1 MELQILTPDMME
13 VTKGQDLVFEVE
25 AFLEEGF
32 EFRRNVING
41 KLEMRFKDEDV
52 WRALTDEMLN
62 TIVIKAREEGVGGD
76 SSPRKVIEEYL
87 HSMAVSNYNPIANY
101 LDGIGE
107 WDGSD
112 HVSSLFNRLPGVS
125 DEMKAYLR
133 IWLRSMVAHWLQMD
147 TLHGNE
153 CVPVLIGEQGCGK
166 STFCNRLL
174 PPELR
179 SYFFDHIS
187 FSNRFDLEMAL
198 THALL
203 VNIDEF
209 NVMTPSQMAKLK
221 QNLSKVKVNS
231 RPIFGRTTE
240 DRPRYSS
247 FIATTNERHPL
258 CDPTGSRRFLCIEIP
273 SGEFIDNE
281 SLIDYAQLYAQ
292 ILHELSLLGTRY
304 WFTRD
309 EENRI
314 QELNSAFMKTDDI
327 DMMIASSFDLENS
340 ESQGQW
346 MSGNEVV
353 NVLCRNYSQLKA
365 DSGLKLRLG
374 KALRYL
380 GCKAKHTK
388 RGQEYLL
395 STRK

>member
-1 MELQILTPDMME
+1 M
-13 VTKGQDLVFEVE
+13 
-25 AFLEEGF
+25 
-32 EFRRNVING
+32 
-41 KLEMRFKDEDV
+41 
-52 WRALTDEMLN
+52 
-62 TIVIKAREEGVGGD
+62 
-76 SSPRKVIEEYL
+76 
-87 HSMAVSNYNPIANY
+87 
-101 LDGIGE
+101 
-107 WDGSD
+107 
-112 HVSSLFNRLPGVS
+112 
-125 DEMKAYLR
+125 
-133 IWLRSMVAHWLQMD
+133 
-147 TLHGNE
+147 
-153 CVPVLIGEQGCGK
+153 
-166 STFCNRLL
+166 
-174 PPELR
+174 
-179 SYFFDHIS
+179 
-187 FSNRFDLEMAL
+187 
-198 THALL
+198 
-203 VNIDEF
+203 
-209 NVMTPSQMAKLK
+209 
-221 QNLSKVKVNS
+221 KVNS

-281 SLIDYAQLYAQ
+281 SPIDYAQLYAQ